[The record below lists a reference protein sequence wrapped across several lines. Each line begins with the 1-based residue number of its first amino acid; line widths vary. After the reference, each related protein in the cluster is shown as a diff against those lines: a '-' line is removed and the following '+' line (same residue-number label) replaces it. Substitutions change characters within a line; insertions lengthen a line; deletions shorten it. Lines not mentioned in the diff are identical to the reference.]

1 MRTMFTLALIGLF
14 GAAAGPAAR
23 AEEHEGPHKGIVVEW
38 GEEEYHA
45 EIVVDAKAGTVIV
58 YIYGD
63 DKSLSK
69 GKGVPIDAK
78 ILTMTIKGEKSTT
91 LKLDPA
97 PQGDPAGT
105 ASRFTGKHEV
115 FTKGGKLA
123 GTLSAKIGTKPYSG
137 DFKQK

>member
-14 GAAAGPAAR
+14 GAVASPAAR

-45 EIVVDAKAGTVIV
+45 EIVVDPKAGTVTV

-63 DKSLSK
+63 DKSLKK

-78 ILTMTIKGEKSTT
+78 TLTLSIKGSPSAT
-91 LKLDPA
+91 LKLEPA
-97 PQGDPAGT
+97 PEN
-105 ASRFTGKHEV
+105 R
-115 FTKGGKLA
+115 
-123 GTLSAKIGTKPYSG
+123 SA
-137 DFKQK
+137 